1 MMRHEVLRRT
11 RGRRWRAGVTL
22 AGPLATGIVLT
33 IQPLISGCA
42 SRSPAEAENREIRLT
57 QDGLVK
63 YAPHFSPDGASLVY
77 AARHGEG
84 AGALGVYVVPRKG
97 GEPRRISPDSLS
109 IYPLGWSDDGGAIY
123 CRSIE
128 GRNIYRVGLDGSMR
142 TLDSGDPFSRV
153 VSVSPDGRTFLL
165 LKFNKDNRDLGI
177 VEAGSP
183 FRFVAETPVWEEDA
197 VFGPAAGEIT
207 VVSTASYQA
216 QASTISIW
224 SPKTHSFSA
233 LPLPEG
239 QKFQPAWSA
248 DGRMLAY
255 CYRHE
260 GQGDVWLY
268 DAKSGRSAPLTDDAE
283 DSGSP
288 SWEPGGEWLA
298 FCRSMKISHIFV
310 GHPKH
315 EGRRQLTEGPDYDH
329 GPAVSPD
336 GRWVAFTRKLAA
348 GESRGKALLCVV
360 PQPGGPVRTIDLKG
374 LLLPAKEMEAL
385 AWSPDSREIAFSAS
399 AGAGRMDIYRVGRDG
414 QGLARVTIE
423 PGDEIEPCWSPD
435 GRFISYTRVGGGETR
450 IAMVPWTG
458 GLPRPVSA
466 AGVLSEGGLVSP
478 HSDRVV
484 YVSFPS
490 DGTTQLWMARLEKPE
505 KRTLLMTSK
514 LIVWPVRWTPD
525 GKEILLERGRGTSW
539 EILAWS
545 LDSGVETKIGQSMML
560 PSGKDMFAELSPDGE
575 KYRDL
580 YYPGGIVVADGQ
592 DRSDLYLIRARMPD
606 KPSALYLREDRFLC
620 SGFVGLAGCF

>member
-1 MMRHEVLRRT
+1 MTIAKRSACPLVGWARVCRGLGLGSGRQKPMMRHEVLRRT

-207 VVSTASYQA
+207 VVSTAAPSRG
-216 QASTISIW
+216 
-224 SPKTHSFSA
+224 
-233 LPLPEG
+233 PEV
-239 QKFQPAWSA
+239 PA
-248 DGRMLAY
+248 GL
-255 CYRHE
+255 
-260 GQGDVWLY
+260 V
-268 DAKSGRSAPLTDDAE
+268 
-283 DSGSP
+283 
-288 SWEPGGEWLA
+288 
-298 FCRSMKISHIFV
+298 
-310 GHPKH
+310 
-315 EGRRQLTEGPDYDH
+315 GRRPD
-329 GPAVSPD
+329 A
-336 GRWVAFTRKLAA
+336 R
-348 GESRGKALLCVV
+348 
-360 PQPGGPVRTIDLKG
+360 
-374 LLLPAKEMEAL
+374 LLLPA
-385 AWSPDSREIAFSAS
+385 R
-399 AGAGRMDIYRVGRDG
+399 G
-414 QGLARVTIE
+414 
-423 PGDEIEPCWSPD
+423 PG
-435 GRFISYTRVGGGETR
+435 
-450 IAMVPWTG
+450 
-458 GLPRPVSA
+458 
-466 AGVLSEGGLVSP
+466 
-478 HSDRVV
+478 
-484 YVSFPS
+484 
-490 DGTTQLWMARLEKPE
+490 
-505 KRTLLMTSK
+505 
-514 LIVWPVRWTPD
+514 
-525 GKEILLERGRGTSW
+525 
-539 EILAWS
+539 
-545 LDSGVETKIGQSMML
+545 
-560 PSGKDMFAELSPDGE
+560 
-575 KYRDL
+575 
-580 YYPGGIVVADGQ
+580 
-592 DRSDLYLIRARMPD
+592 
-606 KPSALYLREDRFLC
+606 
-620 SGFVGLAGCF
+620 